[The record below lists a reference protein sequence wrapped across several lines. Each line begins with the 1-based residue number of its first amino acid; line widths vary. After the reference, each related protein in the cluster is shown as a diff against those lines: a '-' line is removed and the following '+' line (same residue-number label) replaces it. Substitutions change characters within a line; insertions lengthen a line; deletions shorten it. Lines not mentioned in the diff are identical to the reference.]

1 MYILIVSL
9 LLLGLSFYL
18 FDLDTNI
25 TLVSCVIIIL
35 LLTSLFNKNKYERFS
50 ILNLQE
56 LYLKSMSEIERLFN
70 EKLDIIGDNNYPKI
84 SITNSIFNENLSKKE
99 CKCPK
104 LNINKN
110 QLSNKEFIN
119 LIEQIKS
126 RE

>member
-35 LLTSLFNKNKYERFS
+35 LLTSLFNKNHYERFS
-50 ILNLQE
+50 ILNLQD
-56 LYLKSMSEIERLFN
+56 LYLSSMAELERIFN
-70 EKLDIIGDNNYPKI
+70 EKLDIIGENNYPKI
-84 SITNSIFNENLSKKE
+84 NITSSKFNEDLSKKE

-110 QLSNKEFIN
+110 QLSNKEFIK

-126 RE
+126 KE